1 MSTRKYWTFMI
12 AFWLLAGMVKWV
24 DSLWIDHW
32 EQVHVLFFYFPSLGI
47 LLSALLTL
55 FYQAG
60 WFRRLQRPL
69 IWMTFLSMAAGMGM
83 TAVLNPMAY
92 LILGID
98 MAGRHLEVFSRGVLM
113 HGLFFLAWSLA
124 YFYLAGR
131 PATRPSAARAGDHIS
146 RISVEERGR
155 VRTLPVDEIE
165 CILAS
170 GDYIEV
176 HLGDTHFLKK
186 ETIAA
191 MEQVLDPDRFSR
203 IHRSTIINRR
213 RVDAVRPGGN
223 STYVITLR
231 SGRTV
236 QSSRSYRAAI
246 RSIRTPGPQS
256 AG

>member
-1 MSTRKYWTFMI
+1 MI
-12 AFWLLAGMVKWV
+12 VFWLLAGMVKWV

-32 EQVHVLFFYFPSLGI
+32 EQVHVLFFYFPALGI

-60 WFRRLQRPL
+60 WFRRLKLPL
-69 IWMTFLSMAAGMGM
+69 VWMAFLTLLAGMGM

-98 MAGRHLEVFSRGVLM
+98 MASRHLEVFSRGALM

-131 PATRPSAARAGDHIS
+131 PTTRPSPARDGDYIN

-170 GDYIEV
+170 GDYIEI
-176 HLGDTHFLKK
+176 HRGDDRFLKR

-191 MEQVLDPDRFSR
+191 MEQVLDPHQFSR
-203 IHRSTIINRR
+203 VHRSTIINRQ
-213 RVDAVRPGGN
+213 RVTVVRSGGN
-223 STYVITLR
+223 STYVITLQ
-231 SGRTV
+231 SGRIV

-246 RSIRTPGPQS
+246 RSISMPEAPST
-256 AG
+256 A